1 MRIHNA
7 SNDDVIKSGLA
18 FLSNPVNVLLNE
30 SIEGFQMAESK
41 DKDEESEP
49 FEVRDAIVEGE
60 GPYRRLAGKARL
72 IVAAATDASPSSPN
86 SFKVVSGGSNPSE
99 GTPSQMPSAPPG
111 ATGRRRMTVRRV
123 SYVAGGERAIR
134 LAAEQHEAKLQA
146 EAAAAAAAS
155 AHQAEG
161 SA

>member
-1 MRIHNA
+1 M
-7 SNDDVIKSGLA
+7 LA
-18 FLSNPVNVLLNE
+18 
-30 SIEGFQMAESK
+30 
-41 DKDEESEP
+41 
-49 FEVRDAIVEGE
+49 
-60 GPYRRLAGKARL
+60 KARL
-72 IVAAATDASPSSPN
+72 IVAAATDTEPTSSPN

-146 EAAAAAAAS
+146 EAAAAAAAA